1 MADELQTRDLILDAA
16 ERLFATQGFAA
27 TTIKQIGTA
36 AGVNAALLY
45 YYFED
50 KEQLYYAV
58 LHRVIGTLSERVV
71 ARMGAAHDPE
81 GAVRALV
88 ATQAETLGARPH
100 LPHLLMRELI
110 DYGGANASPEFRVLS
125 EGAFHQ
131 LCDAVRKGQRQGVF
145 RSDLDPRLAAISTIA
160 QVAYFCIARP
170 VMTTLLDET
179 PDVTGS
185 PERVTEFGRH
195 AADFAVAALTSGVAV
210 PGRNRTPARKVAG
223 GARRS

>member
-1 MADELQTRDLILDAA
+1 MPEELQTRDLILDAA
-16 ERLFATQGFAA
+16 ERLFAMQGFAA

-58 LHRVIGTLSERVV
+58 LHRVISTLGARIVER
-71 ARMGAAHDPE
+71 MAAAGDPE
-81 GAVRALV
+81 AALRALV
-88 ATQAETLGARPH
+88 ATQADTLGARPH

-110 DYGGANASPEFRVLS
+110 DYGGANASPEFRLLS
-125 EGAFHQ
+125 EGAFHR
-131 LCDAVRKGQRQGVF
+131 LFDAIRDGQRQGVF
-145 RSDLDPRLAAISTIA
+145 RPDLDPRLAAISTIA

-179 PDVTGS
+179 PEVTGS
-185 PERVTEFGRH
+185 PERVREFGRH
-195 AADFAVAALTSGVAV
+195 AADFAVAALTCGVAIAR
-210 PGRNRTPARKVAG
+210 PTRTPVRKAAG

>member
-50 KEQLYYAV
+50 KEELYYAV
-58 LHRVIGTLSERVV
+58 LHRVISTLGARIVERM
-71 ARMGAAHDPE
+71 AAAHDPE
-81 GAVRALV
+81 EAVRALV

-110 DYGGANASPEFRVLS
+110 DYGGANATPEFRMLS
-125 EGAFHQ
+125 EGAFHR
-131 LCDAVRKGQRQGVF
+131 LCDAIRDGQRQGVF
-145 RSDLDPRLAAISTIA
+145 RTELDPRLAAISTIA

-170 VMTTLLDET
+170 VMTTLLEET
-179 PDVTGS
+179 PEVTGS

-195 AADFAVAALTSGVAV
+195 AADFAVAALTCEAAV
-210 PGRNRTPARKVAG
+210 SRRNRPPMRKAA

>member
-58 LHRVIGTLSERVV
+58 LHRVISTLG
-71 ARMGAAHDPE
+71 ARIVQRMAATHDPE
-81 GAVRALV
+81 AAVRALV
-88 ATQAETLGARPH
+88 ATQAESLGARPH

-110 DYGGANASPEFRVLS
+110 DYGGANASPEFRALS
-125 EGAFHQ
+125 EGAFHR
-131 LCDAVRKGQRQGVF
+131 LCDAIRDGQRTGVF
-145 RSDLDPRLAAISTIA
+145 RRDLDPRLAAISTIA

-185 PERVTEFGRH
+185 LERIKEFGRH
-195 AADFAVAALTSGVAV
+195 AADFAVAALTCAVAA
-210 PGRNRTPARKVAG
+210 PRRNRTPVRKAAG